1 MDAMTLI
8 VLYALLRF
16 VVPLS
21 LLLLLGTWVQK
32 RLGGNLRN
40 A

>member
-16 VVPLS
+16 VVPFV
-21 LLLLLGTWVQK
+21 LLLMIGTWIQS
-32 RLGGNLRN
+32 RTAGYLRHV
-40 A
+40 